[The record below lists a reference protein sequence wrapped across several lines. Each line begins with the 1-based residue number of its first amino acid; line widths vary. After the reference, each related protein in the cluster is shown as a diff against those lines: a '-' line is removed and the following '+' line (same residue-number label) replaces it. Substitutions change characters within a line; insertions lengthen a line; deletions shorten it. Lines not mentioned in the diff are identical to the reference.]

1 MSEDYVIE
9 WDKNFADDLNVVASV
24 FLSHNPTL
32 WPTIFSQLSTQPEIF
47 EDEDEDEYGLQD
59 VLDCSGGDLGNN
71 ELAQAFLQ
79 VLRGEGFIHLVD
91 WKGED
96 EEGELANFAT
106 DRFYELTK
114 NLTASE
120 ELRSL
125 LVEITQ
131 EDEISDVCEA
141 GDRYLDE
148 IFERIQTEL
157 NKRGFQ
163 IFDLNEGSDTYNVVV
178 LPMSEYKN
186 RGFQHAV
193 AGSAGFFK
201 LKKWP
206 TLHRP
211 LDFYFAFATVT
222 IAARMVRPF
231 SV

>member
-9 WDKNFADDLNVVASV
+9 WDKDFADDLNVVASV
-24 FLSHNPTL
+24 FLQHTPTL
-32 WPTIFSQLSTQPEIF
+32 WLTIFSQLSTQPETF

-59 VLDCSGGDLGNN
+59 VLDCSGGDLGNHD
-71 ELAQAFLQ
+71 LAQAFLQ
-79 VLRGEGFIHLVD
+79 VLRGEGLIQLVD

-96 EEGELANFAT
+96 EEGELANFAA

-120 ELRSL
+120 ELRNL

-178 LPMSEYKN
+178 LPMNDYK
-186 RGFQHAV
+186 
-193 AGSAGFFK
+193 K
-201 LKKWP
+201 ID
-206 TLHRP
+206 
-211 LDFYFAFATVT
+211 DFNTPWLEVQDFL
-222 IAARMVRPF
+222 
-231 SV
+231 S

>member
-1 MSEDYVIE
+1 MKKANWLILPQIAFM
-9 WDKNFADDLNVVASV
+9 N
-24 FLSHNPTL
+24 
-32 WPTIFSQLSTQPEIF
+32 SQ
-47 EDEDEDEYGLQD
+47 
-59 VLDCSGGDLGNN
+59 
-71 ELAQAFLQ
+71 
-79 VLRGEGFIHLVD
+79 
-91 WKGED
+91 
-96 EEGELANFAT
+96 
-106 DRFYELTK
+106 K
-114 NLTASE
+114 NLTNSE
-120 ELRSL
+120 ELRNL

-178 LPMSEYKN
+178 LPMSEYKKN
-186 RGFQHAV
+186 RGLQHAV

-211 LDFYFAFATVT
+211 SDFYFAFATVT

>member
-9 WDKNFADDLNVVASV
+9 WDKDFADDLNVVASV
-24 FLSHNPTL
+24 FLQHTPTL

-59 VLDCSGGDLGNN
+59 VLDCSGGDLGNHD
-71 ELAQAFLQ
+71 LAQAFLQ
-79 VLRGEGFIHLVD
+79 VLRGEGLIQLVD

-96 EEGELANFAT
+96 EEGELANFAA

-178 LPMSEYKN
+178 LPMNEYKKN
-186 RGFQHAV
+186 R
-193 AGSAGFFK
+193 
-201 LKKWP
+201 
-206 TLHRP
+206 
-211 LDFYFAFATVT
+211 
-222 IAARMVRPF
+222 
-231 SV
+231 

>member
-9 WDKNFADDLNVVASV
+9 WDKDFADDLNVVASV
-24 FLSHNPTL
+24 FLQHTPTL
-32 WPTIFSQLSTQPEIF
+32 WPTIFAQLSTQPEIF
-47 EDEDEDEYGLQD
+47 EDEDEYGLQD
-59 VLDCSGGDLGNN
+59 VLDCSGGALGNHD
-71 ELAQAFLQ
+71 LAQAFLQ
-79 VLRGEGFIHLVD
+79 VLRGEGLIQLVD

-96 EEGELANFAT
+96 EEGELANFAA
-106 DRFYELTK
+106 DRFYGLTK

-178 LPMSEYKN
+178 LPMSEYEKID
-186 RGFQHAV
+186 
-193 AGSAGFFK
+193 
-201 LKKWP
+201 
-206 TLHRP
+206 
-211 LDFYFAFATVT
+211 DFNTPWLEVQDFL
-222 IAARMVRPF
+222 
-231 SV
+231 S

>member
-59 VLDCSGGDLGNN
+59 VLDCSDGDLGNN

>member
-9 WDKNFADDLNVVASV
+9 WDKDFADDLNVVASV
-24 FLSHNPTL
+24 FLQHTPTL

-59 VLDCSGGDLGNN
+59 VLDCSGGDLGNHD
-71 ELAQAFLQ
+71 LAQAFLQ
-79 VLRGEGFIHLVD
+79 VLRGEGLIQLVD

-96 EEGELANFAT
+96 EEGELANFAA

-178 LPMSEYKN
+178 LPMNEYK
-186 RGFQHAV
+186 
-193 AGSAGFFK
+193 K
-201 LKKWP
+201 ID
-206 TLHRP
+206 
-211 LDFYFAFATVT
+211 DFNTPWLELQDFL
-222 IAARMVRPF
+222 
-231 SV
+231 S

>member
-1 MSEDYVIE
+1 MKTNMDCRTFSI
-9 WDKNFADDLNVVASV
+9 AVVA
-24 FLSHNPTL
+24 
-32 WPTIFSQLSTQPEIF
+32 I
-47 EDEDEDEYGLQD
+47 
-59 VLDCSGGDLGNN
+59 SGIVTWRRH
-71 ELAQAFLQ
+71 FLQ
-79 VLRGEGFIHLVD
+79 VLRGEGLIQLVD

-96 EEGELANFAT
+96 EEGELANFAA

-178 LPMSEYKN
+178 LPMNEYKKN
-186 RGFQHAV
+186 R
-193 AGSAGFFK
+193 
-201 LKKWP
+201 
-206 TLHRP
+206 
-211 LDFYFAFATVT
+211 
-222 IAARMVRPF
+222 
-231 SV
+231 

>member
-9 WDKNFADDLNVVASV
+9 WDNNFADDFNVVANV

-96 EEGELANFAT
+96 EEGELANFAA

-114 NLTASE
+114 NLTDSE
-120 ELRSL
+120 ELRNL

-178 LPMSEYKN
+178 LPMSEYK
-186 RGFQHAV
+186 
-193 AGSAGFFK
+193 K
-201 LKKWP
+201 IE
-206 TLHRP
+206 
-211 LDFYFAFATVT
+211 DFNTPWLEVQDFL
-222 IAARMVRPF
+222 
-231 SV
+231 S

>member
-9 WDKNFADDLNVVASV
+9 WDKDFADDLNVVASV
-24 FLSHNPTL
+24 FLQHTPTL

-59 VLDCSGGDLGNN
+59 VLDCSGGDLGNHD
-71 ELAQAFLQ
+71 LAQAFLQ
-79 VLRGEGFIHLVD
+79 VLRGEG
-91 WKGED
+91 
-96 EEGELANFAT
+96 ELANFAA

-178 LPMSEYKN
+178 LPMNEYK
-186 RGFQHAV
+186 
-193 AGSAGFFK
+193 K
-201 LKKWP
+201 ID
-206 TLHRP
+206 
-211 LDFYFAFATVT
+211 DFNTPWLEVQDFL
-222 IAARMVRPF
+222 
-231 SV
+231 S

>member
-24 FLSHNPTL
+24 ILSHNPTL

-71 ELAQAFLQ
+71 DLAQAFLQ
-79 VLRGEGFIHLVD
+79 VLRGEGLIHLVD

-96 EEGELANFAT
+96 EEGELANFAA

-114 NLTASE
+114 NLTDSE
-120 ELRSL
+120 ELRNL

-141 GDRYLDE
+141 GDRYLNE

-163 IFDLNEGSDTYNVVV
+163 IFDLNEGADTYNVVV
-178 LPMSEYKN
+178 LPMSEYK
-186 RGFQHAV
+186 
-193 AGSAGFFK
+193 K
-201 LKKWP
+201 
-206 TLHRP
+206 
-211 LDFYFAFATVT
+211 
-222 IAARMVRPF
+222 
-231 SV
+231 

>member
-9 WDKNFADDLNVVASV
+9 WDKDFEDDLNVVASV
-24 FLSHNPTL
+24 FFPHEPTL
-32 WPTIFSQLSTQPEIF
+32 WSGIVSQLATTPEIF

-71 ELAQAFLQ
+71 DLAQAFLQ
-79 VLRGEGFIHLVD
+79 VLRGKGLIQLVD

-96 EEGELANFAT
+96 EEGELANFAA

-114 NLTASE
+114 DLTASE

-178 LPMSEYKN
+178 LPMNEYK
-186 RGFQHAV
+186 
-193 AGSAGFFK
+193 K
-201 LKKWP
+201 ID
-206 TLHRP
+206 
-211 LDFYFAFATVT
+211 DFNTPWLEVQDFL
-222 IAARMVRPF
+222 
-231 SV
+231 S